1 MTIFIKEGN
10 YPYML
15 VFTLN
20 NLTIVFRNLSFYVSL
35 CDVAVIFFFPAL
47 CHIQWARVYSCA
59 IVCVRL
65 HFAVFER
72 VKWPLCMQS
81 SSIFNHEF
89 SLFFFHA
96 GRTTNDNYDRQFT
109 TTKTMFSF
117 SFCSFLWM
125 CDHVNCPST
134 STLQFHFFLL
144 LSLNKLIS
152 HVNYLIVV

>member
-35 CDVAVIFFFPAL
+35 CDVAVIFFFL
-47 CHIQWARVYSCA
+47 LFVTFNELMC
-59 IVCVRL
+59 IVVRL
-65 HFAVFER
+65 CACVCILPFLNASNGRYACNRRAF
-72 VKWPLCMQS
+72 
-81 SSIFNHEF
+81 SIMN